1 MFDNIETLQQ
11 GTWSYDRHVACGV
24 RIIVQDWDYHSEK
37 GYDEDPPNLNDA
49 GEEFCVVYETSTGND
64 SMFRS
69 RTCLSLDEAIEL
81 AENTIPGPID
91 GSS

>member
-37 GYDEDPPNLNDA
+37 GYDEDHQ
-49 GEEFCVVYETSTGND
+49 
-64 SMFRS
+64 
-69 RTCLSLDEAIEL
+69 I
-81 AENTIPGPID
+81 
-91 GSS
+91 